1 MIVNY
6 PSNKV
11 LTNDFYNKNIF
22 FIFGNDYGL
31 IDDCYHKLRKVLNI
45 NLQDPFLTKII
56 NEKNILED
64 NFFLTDE
71 LNNLGMFGEKR
82 TIIVDIRQYENKNKI
97 SNVLNMTRFDEVNNV
112 NLLVVSYGFKK
123 NDKLATI
130 LSKSKYSVL
139 ISCYEQDKLKI
150 KNEVRQF
157 FNENNITLKEE
168 ELETLLY
175 KFSKNKKINDNI
187 FKKIKL
193 FMTDNE
199 INYDDLYNLIDDN
212 NDQNI
217 FEITNLILSGQYTES
232 MKVLSNFKKS
242 GGSSISIIR
251 AIISKIKLLERCF
264 ELKSEGLSD
273 EDVVNKKSLNIFFR
287 DRLKIKNM
295 MRVWDMNK
303 IKLIFTYLY
312 NIEIKCKAF
321 RDAEFDFLDQAFLY
335 IYFKIKN

>member
-1 MIVNY
+1 MIVDY

-31 IDDCYHKLRKVLNI
+31 IDDCYLKLRKVLNI

-97 SNVLNMTRFDEVNNV
+97 SNVLNITRFDEVNNV

-130 LSKSKYSVL
+130 LSKNKYSVL

-217 FEITNLILSGQYTES
+217 FEMTNLILSGQYTES
-232 MKVLSNFKKS
+232 MKVLNNFKKS

-273 EDVVNKKSLNIFFR
+273 EDVVNKKCLNIFFR

-335 IYFKIKN
+335 IYFKFKN